1 MWIANDG
8 CNWMDQTIID
18 EMKLGRRRRRRS
30 RILIN
35 NQRDSKYIVR

>member
-18 EMKLGRRRRRRS
+18 EMKLGRRRRS